1 MYYYLS
7 VFRQPEKRKTD
18 REHQKTRNCR
28 TRFVMTLHGFIT
40 ICHDTLHGSSD
51 CPEVASALALSK
63 KDRVIAMKKI
73 TNKGI
78 FKHYGEVVRN
88 HRGTFI
94 PARCPRQ
101 RCSIGDYRPC
111 PYGFISVEKELWR
124 PYASCPHKPANTK
137 NQMMMQ

>member
-7 VFRQPEKRKTD
+7 VFRQLEKRKTD
-18 REHQKTRNCR
+18 TEHQNTRNCR
-28 TRFVMTLHGFIT
+28 ARFVMTLHGFIT
-40 ICHDTLHGSSD
+40 ICHDTSHGSSD

-78 FKHYGEVVRN
+78 FKHYGEVVCN
-88 HRGTFI
+88 HSGTFI

-101 RCSIGDYRPC
+101 RRSIGDYRPC
-111 PYGFISVEKELWR
+111 SYDFILVVKEL
-124 PYASCPHKPANTK
+124 
-137 NQMMMQ
+137 